1 MEFKLHSHVTHSVI
15 SGAGAGHIKN
25 QISIPTTAQFLFIC
39 SQPLAQ
45 PTIMCTGK
53 CSKFIGI
60 SLFPLAAIS
69 IVCNVIQFFPGWKTE
84 PVTKPSEQ
92 MTPEVIYLG
101 GIIGGGILVLI
112 PAIHIQATGREGC
125 CNNRCGM
132 FLSII
137 FAAVGVVGS
146 LYGFVI
152 SLVGMVKGPQCRYI
166 GLDGLKWGR
175 PFYTELE
182 NFSKDNYLF
191 NQDLWDICLNPKDV
205 VVFNVILFSMVIAST
220 AISLI
225 LCGVQM
231 INGLSGCLFG
241 TCRNKD

>member
-1 MEFKLHSHVTHSVI
+1 
-15 SGAGAGHIKN
+15 
-25 QISIPTTAQFLFIC
+25 
-39 SQPLAQ
+39 
-45 PTIMCTGK
+45 MCTGK
-53 CSKFIGI
+53 CAKFIGI
-60 SLFPLAAIS
+60 ALYPLSVIS
-69 IVCNVIQFFPGWKTE
+69 IVCNVIQFFPAWETD
-84 PVTKPSEQ
+84 PVKHPSEQ

-101 GIIGGGILVLI
+101 GVIGGGLLVLI

-152 SLVGMVKGPQCRYI
+152 SVVGMVKGPQCYYVSFT
-166 GLDGLKWGR
+166 GLKWGR
-175 PFYTELE
+175 PFDSELE

-191 NQDLWDICLNPKDV
+191 HQNLWSTCLYPNGV
-205 VVFNVILFSMVIAST
+205 VEFNVILFSMVIAST
-220 AISLI
+220 GISLV
-225 LCGVQM
+225 LCTIQM
-231 INGLSGCLFG
+231 LNGLFGCLCG